1 MLVEILSGV
10 AAGFESGGI
19 SGAAFAIPPATLA
32 AMGRVPGLVF
42 NLNAVAFAFSVGL
55 FLLTTPILVVTALQ
69 CITSLSAVGPVR
81 KTLSILLV
89 LVLWWAVPLLA
100 TILLGLLWT
109 ALGIL
114 VICFIILLPL
124 ILNFVFLYY
133 FLPAA
138 HEFRQEQRA
147 AAASATEPPDDISFA
162 ELGLALLAAACSLV
176 TVAPIVVLATVLK
189 SPLVFVGVMVRRA
202 SPAHTLTTTTLAITG

>member
-138 HEFRQEQRA
+138 HEFREEQRA

>member
-1 MLVEILSGV
+1 MCPSKSGLQDITTRCGRHLGARAVRAFWNTSLATAAPLMTESAAPSWIPEMLVEILSVV

-81 KTLSILLV
+81 KTLSFLLV
-89 LVLWWAVPLLA
+89 LLLWWAVPLLA

-138 HEFRQEQRA
+138 HEFRQANPNR
-147 AAASATEPPDDISFA
+147 
-162 ELGLALLAAACSLV
+162 
-176 TVAPIVVLATVLK
+176 
-189 SPLVFVGVMVRRA
+189 SP
-202 SPAHTLTTTTLAITG
+202 